1 MTHPTAAD
9 AREQPAMDDTFG
21 ILDLGTLRRAYD
33 SGVTPA
39 QVIAVVEQR
48 IKAAGDRA
56 IFISRAS
63 HEQLAA
69 AISDLLARAPRA
81 NSLPLWGVP
90 FAIKDNIDAAGFA
103 TTAACPEFAY
113 RPDASATV
121 VARLVAAG
129 AILVGKTNLDQFATG
144 LNGTRSPYGAPRC
157 VFDERY
163 ISGGSSSG
171 SAVGVAAG
179 LVSFALGT
187 DTAGSGRVPAALN
200 NIVGIKPSP
209 GRVSNTGVVPACRTL
224 DVVTIFAPGVSDG
237 IEIRAVMEGRD
248 PTDPYSREPGEV
260 ALPDRLRLGIPA
272 GDELAFFG
280 NEAFRGLFVRAVER
294 ARMLG
299 AEIVEIDYRPYREAA
314 ALLYNGPW
322 VAERLVATRD
332 ILTAR
337 PDAVNGVVRDILHNA
352 TRLTAVD
359 VFQGEYRLKALLAEA
374 DREWARV
381 DALLLPTTPSTYTVA
396 DMMDNPIE
404 LNSHLGYYTNFANF
418 MRCAAIAVPAGRTAA
433 GLSFGIQI
441 VGPCDS
447 DAAIAPFAAAMHQ
460 AAQCGAGT
468 DGAYHPAS
476 VPMPLAGERL
486 RIAVVGAHLRGMPL
500 NGELTGRGGLFVRTT
515 TTAPG
520 YRLYE
525 LAGTVPAKPG
535 LVRDDNH
542 DGDGV
547 EVEIWSLSPVQ
558 FAGFVASIP
567 QPLGI
572 GRISLADGSE
582 VSGFIC
588 EPAGLIGAT
597 DITVFGGWRQFRQQ
611 AEGTGPS

>member
-1 MTHPTAAD
+1 
-9 AREQPAMDDTFG
+9 MDDTFG
-21 ILDLGTLRRAYD
+21 ILDLDTLRHAYD

-39 QVIAVVEQR
+39 QVIAVVKQR
-48 IKAAGDRA
+48 IEAASDQA

-63 HEQLAA
+63 HEQLKA
-69 AISDLLARAPRA
+69 AISDLLARAPQA

-121 VARLVAAG
+121 VERLIAAG

-157 VFDERY
+157 VFDGRY

-209 GRVSNTGVVPACRTL
+209 GRGSNTGVVPACRTL

-237 IEIRAVMEGRD
+237 IEIRAVMEWRD

-260 ALPDRLRLGIPA
+260 SLPDRLRLGIPA
-272 GDELAFFG
+272 GDELTFFG
-280 NEAFRGLFVRAVER
+280 NEAFRALFVQAVKR
-294 ARMLG
+294 ARTLG

-332 ILTAR
+332 ILAAR
-337 PDAVNGVVRDILHNA
+337 PDAVNGVVRDILRNA

-359 VFQGEYRLKALLAEA
+359 VFQGEYRLKALMAEA
-374 DREWARV
+374 DRQWARI
-381 DALLLPTTPSTYTVA
+381 DALLLPTTPSTYTVT
-396 DMMDNPIE
+396 DMMENPIE

-418 MRCAAIAVPAGRTAA
+418 MQCAAIAVPAGRTPA
-433 GLSFGIQI
+433 GLSFGIQV

-460 AAQCGAGT
+460 AARCGAGT
-468 DGAYHPAS
+468 DSAYHPAS
-476 VPMPLAGERL
+476 VPMPVANGRL

-500 NGELTGRGGLFVRTT
+500 NGELTGREGHFICTT
-515 TTAPG
+515 MTAPG

-525 LAGTVPAKPG
+525 LAGTVPPKPG
-535 LVRDDNH
+535 LVRDDSH
-542 DGDGV
+542 DGNGV
-547 EVEIWSLSPVQ
+547 EVEIWSLPTAQ

-572 GRISLADGSE
+572 ARISLRDGSE

-588 EPAGLIGAT
+588 EPAGLVGAT
-597 DITVFGGWRQFRQQ
+597 DITAFGGWRKFRQQ
-611 AEGTGPS
+611 ADGTKPSP